1 MSDGAGDIDGRLT
14 ELYMERE
21 ELFGRVWKLHGEA
34 RRRPIRRLLLELAG
48 AAEDY
53 WLEGTGLRLKRA
65 CDIIEEVEEIARRLR
80 MRDIADLMR
89 EIRERMEEEMRLLG
103 GSCEEGFPWQ
113 PWKRGRS

>member
-1 MSDGAGDIDGRLT
+1 MSDGADGIDGRLT

-48 AAEDY
+48 AAENY
-53 WLEGTGLRLKRA
+53 WLEGCWSTHLRDA
-65 CDIIEEVEEIARRLR
+65 CDMIREVEEIAQRLR

-89 EIRERMEEEMRLLG
+89 EIHERMEEEMRLLG
-103 GSCEEGFPWQ
+103 GSCEEGLPWQ
-113 PWKRGRS
+113 